1 MNTEFENNTPE
12 KKDQGKNI
20 IIIVLVLLV
29 IISGIKLY
37 TDYVDRT
44 KKSEEILLLST
55 ENNDL
60 NKRLDSVTYQLDLRI
75 QEIEKLGG
83 DVKALEEVRDQLI
96 SERNT
101 SRQRSS
107 TEIIALNEKIK
118 SYNSMMV
125 EKDQEILELRAM
137 NQQLFTENQDLKTT
151 QAEIEEEVAQ
161 LNIQKEDLQAKVTVA
176 SMLKAE
182 NIEIAAVNS
191 RGKERVETTKD
202 FKNRHIERIKVSFN
216 LADNKVAE
224 KGPRNVYVQVLAP
237 NSQPIFDVA
246 KGSGTFMMD
255 GAEQFYTVKQDVIF
269 DNTEQMLTF
278 FYEKGSDYVSG
289 THEVKI
295 YVDNYEIGAKSFT
308 VK

>member
-1 MNTEFENNTPE
+1 MNTEFEKNSPE

-96 SERNT
+96 VERNT
-101 SRQRSS
+101 SRQRSTS
-107 TEIIALNEKIK
+107 EIVALNEKIK
-118 SYNSMMV
+118 SYNSMIV
-125 EKDQEILELRAM
+125 EKDQEILELRAL

-161 LNIQKEDLQAKVTVA
+161 LNIQKEDLQAKVNVA

-191 RGKERVETTKD
+191 KGKERVETTKD
-202 FKNRHIERIKVSFN
+202 FKNRQIERIKVSFN

-224 KGPRNVYVQVLAP
+224 KGPRNIYVQVLAP
-237 NSQPIFDVA
+237 NEQPIFDVA
-246 KGSGTFMMD
+246 KGSGTFMMN
-255 GAEQFYTVKQDVIF
+255 GAEKFYTVKQDVIF
-269 DNTEQMLTF
+269 DNTEQELTF
-278 FYEKGSDYVSG
+278 FYEKGSDYASG
-289 THEVKI
+289 IHQVKI
-295 YVDNYEIGAKSFT
+295 YVDNYEVGSKTFT

>member
-1 MNTEFENNTPE
+1 MNTEFEKNSPE

-29 IISGIKLY
+29 LISGIKLY

-44 KKSEEILLLST
+44 KKTEEILLLST

-83 DVKALEEVRDQLI
+83 DVKALEDVRNQLI
-96 SERNT
+96 AERNT

-107 TEIIALNEKIK
+107 SEIIALNEKIK
-118 SYNSMMV
+118 SYNTMIV
-125 EKDQEILELRAM
+125 EKDQEILELRAL

-161 LNIQKEDLQAKVTVA
+161 LNIQKEDLQAKVNVA

-182 NIEIAAVNS
+182 NIEIYAVNS

-202 FKNRHIERIKVSFN
+202 FKNRQIERIKVSFN

-224 KGPRNVYVQVLAP
+224 KGPRNIYVQVLAP
-237 NSQPIFDVA
+237 NEQPIFDVA
-246 KGSGTFMMD
+246 KGSGTFMMN
-255 GAEQFYTVKQDVIF
+255 GAEKFYTVKQDVIF
-269 DNTEQMLTF
+269 DNTEQELTF
-278 FYEKGSDYVSG
+278 FYEKGSDYASG
-289 THEVKI
+289 THQVKI
-295 YVDNYEIGAKSFT
+295 FVDNYEVGSKTFT

>member
-1 MNTEFENNTPE
+1 MNTEFGNNPPE

-37 TDYVDRT
+37 TDYIDRT
-44 KKSEEILLLST
+44 KKTEEILLLST

-83 DVKALEEVRDQLI
+83 DIEALQEVRDQLI
-96 SERNT
+96 AERST

-107 TEIIALNEKIK
+107 SEISALNAKIN
-118 SYNSMMV
+118 SYNGMIQ

-151 QAEIEEEVAQ
+151 QAQIEEEVAQ
-161 LNIQKEDLQAKVTVA
+161 LNIQKEDLEAKVSVA
-176 SMLKAE
+176 SALKAE
-182 NIEIAAVNS
+182 NIEISAVNS

-202 FKNRHIERIKVSFN
+202 FKNRQIERIKVSFN
-216 LADNKVAE
+216 LADNKVAD
-224 KGPRNVYVQVLAP
+224 KGPRNIYVQVLAP
-237 NSQPIFDVA
+237 NEQPIFDVA
-246 KGSGTFMMD
+246 KGSGTFMVD
-255 GAEQFYTVKQDVIF
+255 GVEEFFTVKQDIIF
-269 DNTEQMLTF
+269 DNTEQELTF
-278 FYEKGSDYVSG
+278 YYEKGSDYTSG
-289 THEVKI
+289 THEVRI
-295 YVDNYEIGAKSFT
+295 FVDDYQVGAKTFS

>member
-1 MNTEFENNTPE
+1 MNTEFENKSPE

-44 KKSEEILLLST
+44 KKTEEILLLST

-83 DVKALEEVRDQLI
+83 DVKSLEEVRDQLI
-96 SERNT
+96 AERNT

-107 TEIIALNEKIK
+107 SEITALNEKIK
-118 SYNSMMV
+118 SYNGMIV

-161 LNIQKEDLQAKVTVA
+161 LNIQKEDLQAKVNVA
-176 SMLKAE
+176 SLLKAE

-202 FKNRHIERIKVSFN
+202 FKNRQIERIKVSFN

-224 KGPRNVYVQVLAP
+224 KGPRNIYVQVLAP
-237 NSQPIFDVA
+237 SEQPIFDVA

-255 GAEQFYTVKQDVIF
+255 GAEQFYTVKQDLIF
-269 DNTEQMLTF
+269 DNTEQELTF
-278 FYEKGSDYVSG
+278 FYEKGSDYASG
-289 THEVKI
+289 THQVKI
-295 YVDNYEIGAKSFT
+295 FVDNYEVGSKTFT

>member
-1 MNTEFENNTPE
+1 MSTNFESESSN

-20 IIIVLVLLV
+20 IIIVLILLV

-37 TDYVDRT
+37 TDYVDRS
-44 KKSEEILLLST
+44 KKTEEIILLST
-55 ENNDL
+55 ENNEL

-83 DVKALEEVRDQLI
+83 NVQALEEVRDQLI
-96 SERNT
+96 AERNS
-101 SRQRSS
+101 SRQRSAN
-107 TEIIALNEKIK
+107 EIAALNEKIR
-118 SYNSMMV
+118 SYSGLIE

-137 NQQLFTENQDLKTT
+137 NQQLFAENQDLKTT

-161 LNIQKEDLQAKVTVA
+161 LNIQKEDLQAKVNIA
-176 SMLKAE
+176 AMLKAE
-182 NIEIAAVNS
+182 NINIAAINS
-191 RGKERVETTKD
+191 RGKERIETTKD
-202 FKNRHIERIKVSFN
+202 FKNRQIERIKVSFQ

-224 KGPRNVYVQVLAP
+224 KGPRNIYVQILAP

-255 GAEQFYTVKQDVIF
+255 GVEEFYTVKQDIIF
-269 DNTEQMLTF
+269 DNTEQELTF
-278 FYEKGSDYVSG
+278 YYEKGSDYVSG
-289 THEVKI
+289 DHEVRI
-295 YVDNYEIGAKSFT
+295 FVDNYQVGSKTFT

>member
-1 MNTEFENNTPE
+1 MNTEFGNNPPE

-37 TDYVDRT
+37 TDYIDRT
-44 KKSEEILLLST
+44 KKTEEILLLST

-83 DVKALEEVRDQLI
+83 DIEALQEVRDQLI
-96 SERNT
+96 AERNT

-107 TEIIALNEKIK
+107 SEISALNAKIN
-118 SYNSMMV
+118 SYNGLMQ

-176 SMLKAE
+176 SALKAE
-182 NIEIAAVNS
+182 NIEIAAINS

-202 FKNRHIERIKVSFN
+202 FKNRQIERIKVSFN
-216 LADNKVAE
+216 LADNQVAD
-224 KGPRNVYVQVLAP
+224 KGPRNIYVQVLAP
-237 NSQPIFDVA
+237 NEQPIFDVA
-246 KGSGTFMMD
+246 KGSGTFMVE
-255 GAEQFYTVKQDVIF
+255 GVEEFYTVKQDIIF
-269 DNTEQMLTF
+269 DNTEQELTF
-278 FYEKGSDYVSG
+278 YYEKGSDYASG
-289 THEVKI
+289 THEVRI
-295 YVDNYEIGAKSFT
+295 FVDDYQVGSKTFS

>member
-1 MNTEFENNTPE
+1 MTEFDKRSAE

-29 IISGIKLY
+29 IISGIKLF
-37 TDYVDRT
+37 TDYRDRT
-44 KKSEEILLLST
+44 KKTEEILLLST
-55 ENNDL
+55 ENNEL

-83 DVKALEEVRDQLI
+83 DVKALEEARDQLI
-96 SERNT
+96 AERNS
-101 SRQRSS
+101 SRQRSAS
-107 TEIIALNEKIK
+107 EISALNAKIK
-118 SYNSMMV
+118 TSNGLIQ

-151 QAEIEEEVAQ
+151 QAKIEEEVAQ
-161 LNIQKEDLQAKVTVA
+161 LNIQKKDLQAKVDVA

-182 NIEIAAVNS
+182 NLQVAAVNS
-191 RGKERVETTKD
+191 RGKERVESNKD

-216 LADNKVAE
+216 FADNQVAD
-224 KGPRNVYVQVLAP
+224 KGPRNVYVQILAP
-237 NSQPIFDVA
+237 NEQPIFDVA

-255 GAEQFYTVKQDVIF
+255 GAEQFYTVKQEIIF
-269 DNTEQMLTF
+269 DNTEQDMTF
-278 FYEKGSDYVSG
+278 YYEKGSDYVSG
-289 THEVKI
+289 THQVRVF
-295 YVDNYEIGAKSFT
+295 VDNYEIGSKTFS

>member
-1 MNTEFENNTPE
+1 MNTEFENNSTQ

-44 KKSEEILLLST
+44 KKTEEILLLST

-60 NKRLDSVTYQLDLRI
+60 NKRLDSVAYQLDLRI

-83 DVKALEEVRDQLI
+83 DVKSLEEVRDQLM

-101 SRQRSS
+101 SRQRSAS
-107 TEIIALNEKIK
+107 EIASLNAKINN
-118 SYNSMMV
+118 YNSMIV

-161 LNIQKEDLQAKVTVA
+161 LNIQKEDLQAKVNVA

-202 FKNRHIERIKVSFN
+202 FKNRQIERIKVSFN
-216 LADNKVAE
+216 LADNKVAD
-224 KGPRNVYVQVLAP
+224 KGPRNIYVQVLAP

-246 KGSGTFMMD
+246 KGSGTFIVD
-255 GAEQFYTVKQDVIF
+255 GAEQFYTVKQDIIF
-269 DNTEQMLTF
+269 DNTEQELTF

-289 THEVKI
+289 NHQVKI
-295 YVDNYEIGAKSFT
+295 FVDNYEIGSKSFS

>member
-1 MNTEFENNTPE
+1 MNTEFENNKPE

-83 DVKALEEVRDQLI
+83 DVQALEEVRDQLI
-96 SERNT
+96 AERNT

-107 TEIIALNEKIK
+107 SEITALNEKIK
-118 SYNSMMV
+118 SYNSMIV
-125 EKDQEILELRAM
+125 EKDQEILELRAV

-161 LNIQKEDLQAKVTVA
+161 LNLQKEDLQAKVNVA

-191 RGKERVETTKD
+191 KGKERVETTKD
-202 FKNRHIERIKVSFN
+202 FKNRQIERIKVSFN

-224 KGPRNVYVQVLAP
+224 KGPRNIYVQVLAP
-237 NSQPIFDVA
+237 NEQPIFDVA
-246 KGSGTFMMD
+246 KGSGTFMMQ

-269 DNTEQMLTF
+269 DNTEQELTF
-278 FYEKGSDYVSG
+278 FYEKGTDYVSG
-289 THEVKI
+289 THQVKI
-295 YVDNYEIGAKSFT
+295 FVDNYEVGSKTFT

>member
-1 MNTEFENNTPE
+1 MSTNFESESKE

-37 TDYVDRT
+37 TDYVDRS
-44 KKSEEILLLST
+44 KKTEEILLLST
-55 ENNDL
+55 ENNEL
-60 NKRLDSVTYQLDLRI
+60 NQRLDSVRFQLDLRI

-83 DVKALEEVRDQLI
+83 NVKALEEVRDQLI
-96 SERNT
+96 AERNT
-101 SRQRSS
+101 SRQRSAN
-107 TEIIALNEKIK
+107 EIAALNEKIR
-118 SYNSMMV
+118 SYSGLIE

-137 NQQLFTENQDLKTT
+137 NQQLFAENQDLKST

-161 LNIQKEDLQAKVTVA
+161 LNIQKEDLQAKVNIA
-176 SMLKAE
+176 AMLKAK
-182 NIEIAAVNS
+182 NINIAAVNS

-202 FKNRHIERIKVSFN
+202 FRNRQIERIKVSFN

-224 KGPRNVYVQVLAP
+224 KGPRNVYVQILAP
-237 NSQPIFDVA
+237 NTQPIFDVA

-255 GAEQFYTVKQDVIF
+255 GVEEFYTVKQDIIF
-269 DNTEQMLTF
+269 DNTEQELTF
-278 FYEKGSDYVSG
+278 YYEKGSDYVSG
-289 THEVKI
+289 DHEVRI
-295 YVDNYEIGAKSFT
+295 FVDNYQVGSKTFT

>member
-1 MNTEFENNTPE
+1 MNTEFEKNTPQ

-20 IIIVLVLLV
+20 IIIVLILLV

-37 TDYVDRT
+37 TDYIDRT
-44 KKSEEILLLST
+44 KKTEEILLLST

-83 DVKALEEVRDQLI
+83 DVEALEEVRDQLI
-96 SERNT
+96 AERNT

-107 TEIIALNEKIK
+107 SEIMALNEKIK
-118 SYNSMMV
+118 SYNSMIV
-125 EKDQEILELRAM
+125 EKDQEILELRAL

-161 LNIQKEDLQAKVTVA
+161 LNLQKEDLQAKVNVA

-202 FKNRHIERIKVSFN
+202 FKNRQIERIKVSFN

-224 KGPRNVYVQVLAP
+224 KGPRNIYVQILAP
-237 NSQPIFDVA
+237 NEQPIFDVA

-255 GAEQFYTVKQDVIF
+255 GAEKFYTVKQDVIF
-269 DNTEQMLTF
+269 DNTEQELTF

-289 THEVKI
+289 THQVKI
-295 YVDNYEIGAKSFT
+295 FVDNYEVGSKTFT